1 MLAAGAGAALVA
13 FWIDAQVGLPVFIT
27 RLCFFVLL
35 AVAITPAGERT
46 EASGAPEDRLLARAV
61 WVVACGAALLS
72 FVPAFGAGRDD
83 GLQAANLA
91 RALPV
96 LALLILGRCL
106 GSPGR
111 YQGSTWA
118 ALKLTALLGV
128 VAVLAVLRYHVA
140 LPATAS
146 DWLHTR
152 SAVDA
157 ALPVLLWLCP
167 FALAWVAWRAGGA
180 QYGGRIAG
188 FLLASALGVLATAW
202 PTWRLMVASVA
213 HAGFTLV
220 ERRETETRINLQR
233 AAVSAAQ
240 RNPGMQQLADS
251 LMRAM
256 SPRLFAG
263 RDDVIATAELVSHL
277 GAVAEEHNVW
287 LQNATTRPAEV
298 GEAGVRT
305 LHVALR
311 AESDLEGLL
320 RFLQA
325 LEHGDK
331 LLRVDRLDISIA
343 AGSFVADGV
352 EPVSISASIMGYAI
366 PEAPARAPGATP

>member
-1 MLAAGAGAALVA
+1 MSPRLNMSARDRRALTLGALVLLPSLFFIWGVKPFLATLSESRDFLSVERAAL
-13 FWIDAQVGLPVFIT
+13 
-27 RLCFFVLL
+27 
-35 AVAITPAGERT
+35 
-46 EASGAPEDRLLARAV
+46 S
-61 WVVACGAALLS
+61 
-72 FVPAFGAGRDD
+72 
-83 GLQAANLA
+83 
-91 RALPV
+91 
-96 LALLILGRCL
+96 
-106 GSPGR
+106 
-111 YQGSTWA
+111 
-118 ALKLTALLGV
+118 
-128 VAVLAVLRYHVA
+128 
-140 LPATAS
+140 
-146 DWLHTR
+146 
-152 SAVDA
+152 
-157 ALPVLLWLCP
+157 
-167 FALAWVAWRAGGA
+167 
-180 QYGGRIAG
+180 
-188 FLLASALGVLATAW
+188 
-202 PTWRLMVASVA
+202 
-213 HAGFTLV
+213 
-220 ERRETETRINLQR
+220 RER